1 MPPSL
6 KTNISAAWDGD
17 IQSSPSVYECMF
29 DLSIKRSLDSISAS
43 TLAFIVSTCFRQ
55 NLLKWEHVPHNEGDQ
70 VPLRHPVHDQQG
82 CRKQR
87 RLGSNHHTSF
97 TGRRGRVSCSDW
109 TLALNQIIIH
119 MIWILNWNN
128 RVADFDWAWSKFHH
142 VLHMR
147 SQHSKVANPNYQSSW
162 FVFYPTAI

>member
-17 IQSSPSVYECMF
+17 IQSSPSVYEWMF
-29 DLSIKRSLDSISAS
+29 DLSIKRSLDSLSAS
-43 TLAFIVSTCFRQ
+43 TLKFIVSTCFRQ

-70 VPLRHPVHDQQG
+70 VPLWHPVHDQQG

-87 RLGSNHHTSF
+87 RLGSDHNTSF
-97 TGRRGRVSCSDW
+97 TGRQGGRVSCSDW
-109 TLALNQIIIH
+109 TLASNQIIILL
-119 MIWILNWNN
+119 IWIWNN
-128 RVADFDWAWSKFHH
+128 HMADFDWARSKFHH

-147 SQHSKVANPNYQSSW
+147 SQHSKVASHDYQSSW
-162 FVFYPTAI
+162 FVYYPTAI